1 MDSSTDAFLSPSSPT
16 QRDAVIHGKDDWAH
30 PSSCEF
36 WCTSRLTQSRLNKQS
51 LPLAK
56 VLEPW
61 APVHERGGGLDD
73 ADQSPT
79 RVSQSRRAHRR
90 NSQKNDLTID
100 GPETPKKML
109 PRIQGPSDYLI
120 DTIQNRALSSTN
132 PDDSNWTFSG
142 KSRTPLRAPL
152 TWHQRRALQRTQETS
167 LQKIT
172 ADYIDLVEPA
182 LRGRNNATFYD
193 PSLPA
198 LEPDYNLQSML
209 CGNYIDYLAARQY
222 NFTDVMAWA
231 WVLTSNTTYE
241 ATLRIYFLE
250 ADWGDKATAS
260 RPSVPTFIPL
270 LLLLQEIDLKT
281 FRLLLVYCLHIVAGR
296 PVPHLDH
303 SFHSISNHAISKHL
317 HNLTHT
323 KSIPSVDHST
333 CAKFV
338 VRLLSHARRL
348 WPEAQLPIAQAFA
361 FHLRTTKSKGTS
373 FVTKKLNK
381 FIRLLSLP
389 SGPRPFV
396 TASIQQQAQFEL
408 LKAVADKYTV
418 SPITRRGYQGLASVQ
433 LAHKKTAAERES
445 AELKTPSWPPWKEE
459 RSGIDSDK
467 GMEGMRSRAI
477 RVISQMREAGYPY
490 SLWEEVS
497 GIYAGWDTD
506 NSPTIQTRTLA
517 RPPEHLRGK
526 SGNQGHHAIWEARI
540 RATRTVREAWACFTA
555 YESWGHTPH
564 ASVYVAMGEKLV
576 FETKAAREKSD
587 QPRFSLPGDGPEV
600 FPEPASARDWIYTP
614 TEPPTLSAFLK
625 TMLSQGF
632 RPSGRFL
639 ALLLHNAPAFHVG
652 LDCLNCS
659 DLTNQ
664 QLRVLFSFGDEIP
677 DNDAEAQR
685 ALDELPEYIVSAFIR
700 FLCRFSVVT
709 RQSPRIDNITTADA
723 FPIITNNWPASP
735 SDIPT
740 LFAYTDKHRHRR
752 KGWYSKLLSHAIR
765 LLQKRNSSN
774 PQGWVQLL
782 AGLRSTRILGGS
794 SNINRH
800 TQMVLAWHEILVALN
815 WLDERNIEI
824 GPEGFQ
830 ILCTSFS
837 KAMVAGV
844 KDQKSTE
851 KGLGILATAA
861 QGNVLHPEL
870 VPLSFED
877 MVEHGLETL
886 KSQFDRLVLLDPKT
900 SPIFES
906 FRLSLE
912 GQTESQVSVPTLA
925 HAPSPPVLHAFVRSL
940 GLAED
945 SEGLLNLL
953 RWMSQH
959 SLALKQMS
967 DEYSN
972 GSIMMRRTIVAVRM
986 FLEGYWG
993 RRPLAPA
1000 QYQSGFTDH
1009 AIPSEFNRPTF
1020 SDPTLQ
1026 EAYDIIATTELWGPW
1041 PSDEEVWDYLAHM
1054 DQ

>member
-1 MDSSTDAFLSPSSPT
+1 MNQQSS
-16 QRDAVIHGKDDWAH
+16 
-30 PSSCEF
+30 
-36 WCTSRLTQSRLNKQS
+36 
-51 LPLAK
+51 PLAK
-56 VLEPW
+56 VPEPW
-61 APVHERGGGLDD
+61 APVYERGGELHN
-73 ADQSPT
+73 ADPSPT
-79 RVSQSRRAHRR
+79 RASQSQRANRG
-90 NSQKNDLTID
+90 NTQKDDSTID
-100 GPETPKKML
+100 GPREPTKL
-109 PRIQGPSDYLI
+109 PSRIQGPTYYLI

-152 TWHQRRALQRTQETS
+152 TWRQRRALQRTHETS

-172 ADYIDLVEPA
+172 ADYIDLVEPV
-182 LRGRNNATFYD
+182 LRGRNNARI
-193 PSLPA
+193 PGASLPA
-198 LEPDYNLQSML
+198 LELDYNLQRML
-209 CGNYIDYLAARQY
+209 RGDYIDYLTARQY
-222 NFTDVMAWA
+222 SVTDVMAWA

-250 ADWGDKATAS
+250 AGRGDKATAS
-260 RPSVPTFIPL
+260 SPSVPTFIPL

-296 PVPHLDH
+296 PIPHLDRAL
-303 SFHSISNHAISKHL
+303 HSISNHAISKHL
-317 HNLTHT
+317 RNIAHT
-323 KSIPSVDHST
+323 KAIPSMDHST
-333 CAKFV
+333 CAKLV

-361 FHLRTTKSKGTS
+361 FHLRTTQSKGTH

-396 TASIQQQAQFEL
+396 SASIQQQAQFEL

-497 GIYAGWDTD
+497 GILAGWDTD

-540 RATRTVREAWACFTA
+540 RATRTVREAWACFTS
-555 YESWGHTPH
+555 YESWGHTAH

-587 QPRFSLPGDGPEV
+587 QSRFALPGDGPEV

-625 TMLSQGF
+625 KMLSQGF

-639 ALLLHNAPAFHVG
+639 ALLLHNAPTFHVG

-664 QLRVLFSFGDEIP
+664 QLRVLFSFGDEVP

-685 ALDELPEYIVSAFIR
+685 ALDGLPEYIVSAFIR

-709 RQSPRIDNITTADA
+709 RHSSRVDDIITADA
-723 FPIITNNWPASP
+723 FPIITNNWPMAP
-735 SDIPT
+735 SHIPT
-740 LFAYTDKHRHRR
+740 LFAYTDNHRHRR
-752 KGWYSKLLSHAIR
+752 KSWYSKLLSHAIR

-782 AGLRSTRILGGS
+782 AGLRSTRIIGGS

-800 TQMVLAWHEILVALN
+800 TQMVLAWHEILVVLK

-824 GPEGFQ
+824 GSEGFQ

-837 KAMVAGV
+837 KAVVAGV
-844 KDQKSTE
+844 KDQYSTE
-851 KGLGILATAA
+851 KGLKILATAA

-870 VPLSFED
+870 VPPSFEV

-886 KSQFDRLVLLDPKT
+886 KRQFDRLVLLDPKT
-900 SPIFES
+900 SPMFES

-925 HAPSPPVLHAFVRSL
+925 HVPSPPVLHAFVRSL

-945 SEGLLNLL
+945 SDGLLNLL

-959 SLALKQMS
+959 SSVLKQMS

-972 GSIMMRRTIVAVRM
+972 GSIVMRRTIVAVRM

-993 RRPLAPA
+993 RRPLART
-1000 QYQSGFTDH
+1000 QYQSGFEDH
-1009 AIPSEFNRPTF
+1009 VTPSESSMPTF
-1020 SDPTLQ
+1020 SDPTVQ
-1026 EAYDIIATTELWGPW
+1026 EAYDIVSTTELWGPW

-1054 DQ
+1054 EQ